1 MMDEK
6 GRLFGKI
13 NLVDLLIIVV
23 VIIVAAVVG
32 VKFLGGGKSAIN
44 PSKTHITYTVLVEN
58 VQPAVYENIQ
68 AVLEEGPST
77 LMASGELLDG
87 QVTAV
92 TAVPHEESVTVSTT
106 ANAVVLPVGRGLLD
120 LTFTIEANV
129 VNPITTELGTQEVR
143 IGKTHIVK
151 TDTFELVNGTIMSCV
166 WGEQSQG

>member
-32 VKFLGGGKSAIN
+32 VKFLGGGESAIN
-44 PSKTHITYTVLVEN
+44 HSKTHITYTVLVEN

>member
-32 VKFLGGGKSAIN
+32 VKFLGGGESAIN

-87 QVTAV
+87 QVIAV
-92 TAVPHEESVTVSTT
+92 EAKPHTTNATVSASGDMLLVSTDKQ
-106 ANAVVLPVGRGLLD
+106 LLD
-120 LTFTIEANV
+120 LTFTVECNV
-129 VNPITTELGTQEVR
+129 VNTITSEIGTQEVR
-143 IGKTHIVK
+143 LGKSHIIK
-151 TDTFELVNGTIMSCV
+151 TDKFEMSSGTITYCV
-166 WGEQSQG
+166 WGDEAE